1 MLGFIP
7 LSQAPLSHVTTAE
20 TALGYLTT
28 LPSYLNINSISYD
41 AKSHIVPI
49 SVTSLIEAAP
59 VQYIAKA
66 NIATHSVITLAE
78 VSDFTTIAKANYTLG
93 TTSAYLTIYIG
104 DFADEDAQARVYISP
119 AVSVAQAVSVAYD
132 AESNIILYPVT
143 ATVENNI
150 LDYEG
155 LSFINLNSVSGLFE
169 QTFTYELHDFD
180 YQQYANS
187 YERHRTLYLL
197 SDIKGHTVYIPERES
212 TMVYVSAQDDN
223 RTVTIAERDSTM
235 IYLGAQETNRTVKI
249 AA

>member
-93 TTSAYLTIYIG
+93 TTSAYLTT
-104 DFADEDAQARVYISP
+104 P
-119 AVSVAQAVSVAYD
+119 
-132 AESNIILYPVT
+132 P
-143 ATVENNI
+143 
-150 LDYEG
+150 
-155 LSFINLNSVSGLFE
+155 
-169 QTFTYELHDFD
+169 
-180 YQQYANS
+180 
-187 YERHRTLYLL
+187 
-197 SDIKGHTVYIPERES
+197 
-212 TMVYVSAQDDN
+212 
-223 RTVTIAERDSTM
+223 
-235 IYLGAQETNRTVKI
+235 
-249 AA
+249 